1 MSAPARII
9 VVILALCLL
18 PGPAR
23 AMRIRS
29 SVTLLAWSTDGESLL
44 LLQEEHGPEGGG
56 SSTYLVVGT
65 RPPRAVSATVSSDFS
80 PGDGSTPER
89 VPVKACEQGLRQ
101 VERAL
106 RKLGIK
112 GVAVHVK
119 RCAGKDR
126 AGLVTPKTA
135 PPRNVL
141 AVSKGKTVAVGLK
154 QGRVAVSGPDGVE
167 ARLSPGA
174 KVVLV
179 LKDMNGDRMLQ
190 GVYRRRGAAFERVQ
204 LRRPKGGKW

>member
-1 MSAPARII
+1 MSTLTRAVFVLA
-9 VVILALCLL
+9 ALCLL
-18 PGPAR
+18 PAPAR

-29 SVTLLAWSTDGESLL
+29 SVTLLAWSGDGESLL
-44 LLQEEHGPEGGG
+44 LLKQEHGPEGGG

-80 PGDGSTPER
+80 PGDGSTPEQ

-112 GVAVHVK
+112 GVAVQVK
-119 RCAGKDR
+119 RCASKGR
-126 AGLVTPKTA
+126 TGLVTPKTA
-135 PPRNVL
+135 TPRDAL
-141 AVSKGKTVAVGLK
+141 AVTSGKIVAVGLK
-154 QGRVAVSGPDGVE
+154 QGKVAVSGPGGTE
-167 ARLSPGA
+167 ALLSPSK

-179 LKDMNGDRMLQ
+179 LKEMDGDRVLE
-190 GVYRRRGAAFERVQ
+190 GIYRRSGASFERVQ
-204 LRRPKGGKW
+204 IRRPQGGKW